1 MQPFYIGGV
10 RDYGVVATGSG
21 VTSGLEGA
29 IQKLIV
35 NGLEIDDIRGG
46 VTDMVNIPSYYGKP
60 TSGRHHRHGQHP
72 IILR

>member
-1 MQPFYIGGV
+1 MIYPLQPFYIGGV
-10 RDYGVVATGSG
+10 RDYGVVAPESG

-46 VTDMVNIPSYYGKP
+46 VTDMVNIQPYHGK
-60 TSGRHHRHGQHP
+60 
-72 IILR
+72 LW